1 MSGQWLSVLTL
12 ALALILPL
20 SALMRRRVPLPKWL
34 VLIGFWLLL
43 FVLAAWAFSS
53 IGG

>member
-20 SALMRRRVPLPKWL
+20 SALMQRNVSARKWL
-34 VLIGFWLLL
+34 IMAGLWLLV
-43 FVLAAWAFSS
+43 FLAVAAIFRAA
-53 IGG
+53 G